1 MERIRL
7 FANRSQYVALFALA
21 TCLAV
26 IAPVIVGT
34 NSILFVHQPEPPA
47 ELLK

>member
-1 MERIRL
+1 MNKL
-7 FANRSQYVALFALA
+7 HQFAAKSQRSAIFALA
-21 TCLAV
+21 TCLAA

-34 NSILFVHQPEPPA
+34 NSILFVHQPEPPE